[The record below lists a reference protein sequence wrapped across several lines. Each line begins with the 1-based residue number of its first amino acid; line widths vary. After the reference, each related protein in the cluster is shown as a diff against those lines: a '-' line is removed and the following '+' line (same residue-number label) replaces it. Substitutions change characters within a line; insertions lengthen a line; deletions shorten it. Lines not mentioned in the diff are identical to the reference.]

1 MDFRFPGKSG
11 HAVAGARMTEFGPT
25 SDIDG
30 IEIPQCSGLPAP
42 VYAIVWA
49 GVQEGFASA
58 HGNGRHGRMFSQAG
72 IGILSG

>member
-1 MDFRFPGKSG
+1 MPG
-11 HAVAGARMTEFGPT
+11 
-25 SDIDG
+25 
-30 IEIPQCSGLPAP
+30 AP